1 MVSMTRPIDQLGR
14 IVIPMEIRRQL
25 GWEAGTELDIIGTD
39 NGIEITAHVED
50 SPVSQVKKLKEML
63 CNVQPSGEI
72 SELLDT
78 LEEKIGGLYAK
89 SKTGTKSDP

>member
-25 GWEAGTELDIIGTD
+25 GWEAGTELDIVGTE
-39 NGIEITAHVED
+39 NGIEITTHVED
-50 SPVSQVKKLKEML
+50 SPISQVKKLKEML
-63 CNVQPSGEI
+63 CNVQPSSEI

-89 SKTGTKSDP
+89 GETGSKSNP